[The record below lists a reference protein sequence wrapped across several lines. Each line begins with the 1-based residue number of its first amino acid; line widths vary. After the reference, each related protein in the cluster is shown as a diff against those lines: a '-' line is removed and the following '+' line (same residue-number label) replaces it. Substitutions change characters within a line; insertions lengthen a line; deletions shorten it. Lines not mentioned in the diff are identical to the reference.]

1 MRFRILPLLFLLW
14 GEGLPAQDQDLPVG
28 ASPGNSSEQRT
39 TTESLMQRE
48 VDRRKENTFR
58 YNEILD
64 SADRL
69 FHAGEWDQAKKKYGF
84 VRAQTFPQGP
94 SAGFH
99 RRARVGIAKCLSAE
113 ALQQQDLGKPV
124 DAANLMRQASAEDPD
139 NSTLAK
145 QAARMQEEAARVED
159 PFLGNPAATEDLVA
173 RTSQIKKLFSLA
185 DQLMETGQY
194 QEARNRLDDVIRI
207 DPYNRVARKKIETL
221 EAKRLQVAGKR
232 YLASREKALA
242 KVTEAWL
249 PPPPAKVKDVQ
260 SGRGTQTTE
269 KSNAVEIFSKL
280 RTIRIP
286 ELVFNQR
293 PIREAVEELQV
304 LSEQYDPDRKGLNFV
319 LRLPPAGEGQNPE
332 AGSVTFELA
341 DLTLESALSYVCMQ
355 VVNGPKLRYEV
366 ENNAVLILPVTET
379 GGRLETRSFDFPATL
394 VGLETGET
402 DPKALGVSLM
412 KTVGADTDLEGSSAV
427 YFKDT
432 GKLVVRSLPNELNKV
447 ELYIRA
453 NREDKPQ
460 NQFEVEAK
468 FLQFSE
474 NDLKNLTFNLQV
486 AGSQDTV
493 QAVNPQNPLGNTIGQ
508 PIQVPLPTSPGVPNA
523 NFSPVSSGTDGLR
536 GTAGLN
542 PGGGSV
548 FALQQLL
555 DPNFPQDVSNQ
566 VNLNMRIFGRGF
578 AGVIQFLQNAL
589 GKDIVAAPRVTLA
602 DGKDSKIVIS
612 RRMFYPTSY
621 TSPTVNADDSGVG
634 SGFILPS
641 NPTGFEPKDI
651 GVTLKV
657 KAESTPV
664 TKAVDLEFS
673 ELLIEDFKGFID
685 YGTTVSTITTGTSP
699 FISGPSNAPTI
710 APTPGATTKAPFLV
724 PIFSKKSLQT
734 RLRILD
740 GETVVI
746 GGLIGETTQEVNDK
760 VPGLGDLP
768 LVGRLFRSEVS
779 QKIKTNLLIFTTVR
793 IVKPDGKLM
802 YPEDETNPE
811 FAQNQGA
818 GMIPAVP

>member
-1 MRFRILPLLFLLW
+1 MRMLAILAIFLLGTDGW
-14 GEGLPAQDQDLPVG
+14 SAQDPEPAGNEAL
-28 ASPGNSSEQRT
+28 ANSPERLT
-39 TTESLMQRE
+39 TTESIMQRE

-58 YNEILD
+58 FNEILD

-69 FHAGEWDQAKKKYGF
+69 FQAGEWDQAKRKYGF
-84 VRAQTFPQGP
+84 VRTQTFSTGP

-99 RRARVGIAKCLSAE
+99 RRARVGIAKCLAAE
-113 ALQQQDLGKPV
+113 ALQRQDADQPV
-124 DAANLMRQASAEDPD
+124 EAAALMRQAAAEDPE
-139 NSTLAK
+139 NSALAK
-145 QAARMQEEAARVED
+145 QAARMQEAAARLEN
-159 PFLGNPAATEDLVA
+159 PYLGNPAATEDLVA
-173 RTSQIKKLFSLA
+173 RTTQIKKLFFLA

-194 QEARNRLDDVIRI
+194 REARDRLDDVIRL
-207 DPYNRVARKKIETL
+207 DPYNRVARRKIETL

-249 PPPPAKVKDVQ
+249 PPPPAKVSDAK
-260 SGRGTQTTE
+260 GARGTLMSE
-269 KSNAVEIFSKL
+269 KSNAAAIFSKL
-280 RTIRIP
+280 RSIRIP
-286 ELVFNQR
+286 ELFFTQKPV
-293 PIREAVEELQV
+293 REAVEELQL
-304 LSEQYDPDRKGLNFV
+304 LSEKYDPDNKGINFV
-319 LRLPPAGEGQNPE
+319 LRLPTAGEEQSPQEGT
-332 AGSVTFELA
+332 VTFELA
-341 DLTLESALSYVCMQ
+341 GLTLESALTYICTQ

-379 GGRLETRSFDFPATL
+379 GGRLEIRSFDFPATMA
-394 VGLETGET
+394 GLETGET

-412 KTVGADTDLEGSSAV
+412 KTVGANTDLEGSSAV
-427 YFKDT
+427 YFKET
-432 GKLVVRSLPNELNKV
+432 GKLVVRNLSNELDKV
-447 ELYIRA
+447 DLYIRA
-453 NREDKPQ
+453 NLDDKPLKQ
-460 NQFEVEAK
+460 YEVEAK
-468 FLQFSE
+468 FLQFTE
-474 NDLKNLTFNLQV
+474 NDLKNLTFNLQL
-486 AGSQDTV
+486 AGTQDTV
-493 QAVNPQNPLGNTIGQ
+493 QVVNPRNPTGNTIPQ
-508 PIQVPLPTSPGVPNA
+508 SIQEPLPTSPGVPA
-523 NFSPVSSGTDGLR
+523 APFSPVSSGTDGLR

-589 GKDIVAAPRVTLA
+589 GKDLVAAPRVTLA

-621 TSPTVNADDSGVG
+621 TAPTVNADDSGVG
-634 SGFILPS
+634 TGFILPS

-651 GVTLKV
+651 GVTLQV

-664 TKAVDLEFS
+664 EKAVDLEFK
-673 ELLIEDFKGFID
+673 ELLISDFDGFIN
-685 YGTTVSTITTGTSP
+685 YGTDVRAVTQGSSP
-699 FISGPSNAPTI
+699 FITGSIATTNPVSQSVANAPY
-710 APTPGATTKAPFLV
+710 LV
-724 PIFSKKSLQT
+724 PIFNEKLLQT
-734 RLRILD
+734 RLRIMD

-746 GGLIGETTQEVNDK
+746 GGLMGESMQEVNDK

-779 QKIKTNLLIFTTVR
+779 QKVKTNLLIFTTLR
-793 IVKPDGKLM
+793 IVKPDGSLE

-811 FAQNQGA
+811 FAQNLGD
-818 GMIPAVP
+818 GMTPSVP

>member
-1 MRFRILPLLFLLW
+1 MRGLVSLAMFLL
-14 GEGLPAQDQDLPVG
+14 GAQGLSAQEQG
-28 ASPGNSSEQRT
+28 SEASEPLSNSSERLT
-39 TTESLMQRE
+39 TTESIMQKE
-48 VDRRKENTFR
+48 VDRRKEATFR
-58 YNEILD
+58 FNEILD

-69 FHAGEWDQAKKKYGF
+69 FQAGEWDQAKRKYGF
-84 VRAQTFPQGP
+84 VRTQTFPKGP

-99 RRARVGIAKCLSAE
+99 RRARVGTAKCLAAE
-113 ALQQQDLGKPV
+113 ALQQQDADKPV
-124 DAANLMRQASAEDPD
+124 EAVALMRQAAAEDPD
-139 NSTLAK
+139 NATLAK
-145 QAARMQEEAARVED
+145 QLARMEEGASRVEN

-173 RTSQIKKLFSLA
+173 RTTQIKKLLSLA

-194 QEARNRLDDVIRI
+194 QEARDRLDDVIRI
-207 DPYNRVARKKIETL
+207 DPYNRVARRKIELL

-249 PPPPAKVKDVQ
+249 PPPPAKVDGGN
-260 SGRGTQTTE
+260 SGQGTQTTE
-269 KSNAVEIFSKL
+269 KSNAVEIFNKL

-286 ELVFNQR
+286 ELVFNQK
-293 PIREAVEELQV
+293 PIREAVEELQL
-304 LSEQYDPDRKGLNFV
+304 LSEQYDPDRQGLNFV
-319 LRLPPAGEGQNPE
+319 LRLPPPVEGQNPE
-332 AGSVTFELA
+332 ASSVTFELA
-341 DLTLESALSYVCMQ
+341 GLTLESALSYVCTQ

-366 ENNAVLILPVTET
+366 ENNAILILPFTET

-402 DPKALGVSLM
+402 DPQQLGVSLL
-412 KTVGADTDLEGSSAV
+412 KTVGANTELEGSSAV

-447 ELYIRA
+447 ELYLRA

-468 FLQFSE
+468 FLQFTE

-493 QAVNPQNPLGNTIGQ
+493 QVANPLNPLGNTIGQ
-508 PIQVPLPTSPGVPNA
+508 SIQEPLPTTPGVPNA
-523 NFSPVSSGTDGLR
+523 PFTPVSSGTDGLR

-589 GKDIVAAPRVTLA
+589 GKDVVAAPRVTLA

-621 TSPTVNADDSGVG
+621 TSPTVNSDDSGVG

-641 NPTGFEPKDI
+641 NPTSFEPKDI

-673 ELLIEDFKGFID
+673 ELVIEDFEGFID

-710 APTPGATTKAPFLV
+710 APISGATTKAPYLV
-724 PIFSKKSLQT
+724 PIFSKKSIQT
-734 RLRILD
+734 RLRIMD

-779 QKIKTNLLIFTTVR
+779 QKVKTNLLIFTTVR
-793 IVKPDGKLM
+793 IVKPNGQLM